1 MLTRCC
7 PLSVQPC
14 AAASAVATRCLAR
27 AEATVLAILGTGVQ
41 AAHHLDAMVAVRT
54 ITRVQLW
61 GRNAA
66 TAAACGA
73 RLQARH
79 PRVAVAVVASAEAAV
94 RGADIVC
101 TLTAATDP
109 VLRGEW
115 LVPGCHVNAVG
126 ACTPRHRELDLAC
139 VVGPSLWVD
148 TRAACLTEPGDIVT
162 PVAQGH
168 PVVIVGEI
176 GQVLA
181 EQCRGRES
189 PTEVTVFKS
198 VGAAVEDLFAAQHI
212 FGALQSRAKCR

>member
-1 MLTRCC
+1 
-7 PLSVQPC
+7 
-14 AAASAVATRCLAR
+14 VATRCLAR

-41 AAHHLDAMVAVRT
+41 AAHHLDAMVAVRP

-79 PRVAVAVVASAEAAV
+79 PAV

-101 TLTAATDP
+101 TLTAATEP

-115 LVPGCHVNAVG
+115 LAPGCHVNAVG

-162 PVAQGH
+162 PMAQGH